1 MINTNYNYFF
11 NANSNAL
18 NFTGVAISKVKLERC
33 FKEGKSVADVAAMF
47 GVSEGKIYYLIK
59 YFGLCTPKYKN
70 YDSVKSI
77 LAPYSGQ
84 QLSISRLMEL
94 TGLSRYSI
102 SKYYMDKYSASPS
115 DLRHKQ
121 MITLLKTDLPN
132 KEIADIVNMSP
143 KTISVM
149 RQRLKLGTRERKKE
163 NLLNKILEK
172 IRLGL
177 DKFQIAEDLHISI
190 STINRYLKKARPAN

>member
-1 MINTNYNYFF
+1 MINTNYNYSFSST
-11 NANSNAL
+11 SNVL
-18 NFTGVAISKVKLERC
+18 NFTGVAISKVKLETC

-47 GVSEGKIYYLIK
+47 GVSEGTIYNLIK

-70 YDSVKSI
+70 YGNVNS
-77 LAPYSGQ
+77 LLEPYSGQ
-84 QLSISRLMEL
+84 RLSIRQLIEL

-102 SKYYMDKYSASPS
+102 SKYYKDKYSASLAN
-115 DLRHKQ
+115 LRHQ
-121 MITLLKTDLPN
+121 QIVDLLKTDLSN
-132 KEIADIVNMSP
+132 KEIAELMNMTP
-143 KTISVM
+143 NSVCAM

-190 STINRYLKKARPAN
+190 STINRYLKKARSAN

>member
-1 MINTNYNYFF
+1 MINTNYNYSFSST
-11 NANSNAL
+11 SNVL
-18 NFTGVAISKVKLERC
+18 NFTGVAISKVKLEKC

-47 GVSEGKIYYLIK
+47 GVSEGTIYNLIK

-70 YDSVKSI
+70 YGNVNS
-77 LAPYSGQ
+77 LLEPYSGQ
-84 QLSISRLMEL
+84 RLSIRQLIEL

-102 SKYYMDKYSASPS
+102 SKYYKDKYSASLAN
-115 DLRHKQ
+115 LRHQ
-121 MITLLKTDLPN
+121 QIVDLLKTDLPN
-132 KEIADIVNMSP
+132 NEIADIVNMSP

-190 STINRYLKKARPAN
+190 STINRYLKKARSAN

>member
-18 NFTGVAISKVKLERC
+18 NFTGVAISKVKLETC

-47 GVSEGKIYYLIK
+47 GVSEGTIYNLIK

-70 YDSVKSI
+70 YGNVNS
-77 LAPYSGQ
+77 LLEPYSGQ
-84 QLSISRLMEL
+84 RLSIRQLIEL

-102 SKYYMDKYSASPS
+102 SKYYKDKYSASLAN
-115 DLRHKQ
+115 LRHQ
-121 MITLLKTDLPN
+121 QIVDLLKTDLSN
-132 KEIADIVNMSP
+132 KEIAELMNMTP
-143 KTISVM
+143 NSVCAM

-190 STINRYLKKARPAN
+190 STINRYLKKARSAN

>member
-84 QLSISRLMEL
+84 RLSIRQLIEL

-102 SKYYMDKYSASPS
+102 SKYYKDKYSASLAN
-115 DLRHKQ
+115 LRHQ
-121 MITLLKTDLPN
+121 QIVDLLKTDLPN

-190 STINRYLKKARPAN
+190 STINRYLKKARSAN